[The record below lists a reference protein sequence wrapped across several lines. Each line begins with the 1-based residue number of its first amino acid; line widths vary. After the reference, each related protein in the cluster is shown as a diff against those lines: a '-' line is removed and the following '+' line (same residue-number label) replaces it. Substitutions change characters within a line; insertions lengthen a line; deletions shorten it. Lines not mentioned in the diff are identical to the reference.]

1 MRILALVAGI
11 VLFSVGANSGPS
23 EVQALF
29 NRARAKVLANLE
41 RTPRYTC
48 IETIDRQVRRTMRTR
63 GGCSAAVAAGAGDSG
78 LVLWRDRLR
87 LDVAV
92 INGTETFAW
101 AGARQFETDDVDKLV
116 GGGVTGTGDFAGFLG
131 SVFGNAARHVRYTGE
146 EGTPTGKMARFEY
159 EVPLSMSQY
168 RYRTGGDFK
177 LAPYFGWYLI
187 DPATA
192 TLEKLAVIATQ
203 FDRDDEVCRVEDT
216 IEYQTAKIADS
227 DFVLPRVSV
236 MDAVYARGTESI
248 NETHYSGCHE
258 YTAESTIRFDD
269 GGSGGVESS
278 RNMAAR
284 APVPEGLRVLL
295 ALETPIDGETSAAGD
310 EIVAQALNDSKA
322 KGGAV
327 VIHRGDRFHGRI
339 VRLEQY
345 RMNRPRWVVAVRF
358 ASVLRNGVETPVTL
372 APLDDGVR
380 SGPQALLTSRRRFST
395 ADPLP
400 ASSLERPPGGGAFA
414 FFESGKLS
422 LDSRFLSS
430 WVTST
435 PPSPEPATSARQP

>member
-11 VLFSVGANSGPS
+11 VLFSVTAESDPS

-29 NRARAKVLANLE
+29 NRARAKVLANLD

-48 IETIDRQVRRTMRTR
+48 IETVNRLVRRTIRTR
-63 GGCSAAVAAGAGDSG
+63 GRCSAAVSGGSADSG

-131 SVFGNAARHVRYTGE
+131 SVFGNAARRVRYTGE
-146 EGTPTGKMARFEY
+146 ESTPAGKMARFEY
-159 EVPLSMSQY
+159 EVPLSTSHY
-168 RYRTGGDFK
+168 RYRTGGEFK
-177 LAPYFGWYLI
+177 LAPYSGWYLI

-192 TLEKLAVIATQ
+192 ALEKLAVIATE
-203 FDRDDEVCRVEDT
+203 FDPEDEVCRVEDT
-216 IEYQTAKIADS
+216 IEYQTAKIGDS

-236 MDAVYARGTESI
+236 MDAVYSRGTESI

-258 YTAESTIRFDD
+258 YTAQSTIRFDD

-278 RNMAAR
+278 GNIGAR
-284 APVPEGLRVLL
+284 APIPEGLRVLL

-310 EIVAQALNDSKA
+310 EIVAQALNDSK

-327 VIHRGDRFHGRI
+327 AVHRGDRFHGRI

-358 ASVLRNGVETPVTL
+358 DSVLRNGVETPVRL

-380 SGPQALLTSRRRFST
+380 SGPQALLTSRRRFSS
-395 ADPLP
+395 AGPLP
-400 ASSLERPPGGGAFA
+400 AASLERPPGGGAFV
-414 FFESGKLS
+414 FFEPGKLS
-422 LDSRFLSS
+422 LNSRFVSS

-435 PPSPEPATSARQP
+435 APSPAPATSARQP